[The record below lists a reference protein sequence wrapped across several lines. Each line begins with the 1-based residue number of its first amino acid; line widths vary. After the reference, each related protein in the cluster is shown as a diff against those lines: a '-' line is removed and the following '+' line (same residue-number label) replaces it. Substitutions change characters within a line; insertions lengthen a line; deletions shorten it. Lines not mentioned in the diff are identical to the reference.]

1 MTGAMDVD
9 HFQDVQIFDERG
21 VNVTPKSLAHLAEAR
36 KPATRGK
43 DAGGVAFAEELGSG
57 PASAPVASALPA
69 ARASRPDAAAPTP
82 SEVVLDP
89 ELLGETE
96 ADEAKNLSPT
106 NARATETRDADEG
119 DVQTKKSLTLE
130 ATTVETAVDTET
142 VESTEPEPEVH
153 ITLSESDTFVL
164 FKAPGRCVP
173 SDDPAAD
180 AFERRNA
187 AYKELLEKK
196 VGSEAYVDASA
207 QTVNLLRKEKL
218 SQSAV
223 VTRTEQASQSSVW
236 EIYDRVVG
244 TDTAAGADA
253 SASAS
258 ASARDA
264 EASVSGVSSAL
275 GVGAKSVE
283 KAILQ
288 NLYQDKM
295 LLYRNYRVAD
305 VGPNRTDAETN
316 ATGRRGGILRRRET
330 RPRALVGLHLRRD
343 ARARSDLR
351 GVEQARAGCAGGRV
365 RFAAGGK

>member
-43 DAGGVAFAEELGSG
+43 DAGGLAFAEELGSG

-187 AYKELLEKK
+187 AYK
-196 VGSEAYVDASA
+196 
-207 QTVNLLRKEKL
+207 
-218 SQSAV
+218 
-223 VTRTEQASQSSVW
+223 
-236 EIYDRVVG
+236 
-244 TDTAAGADA
+244 
-253 SASAS
+253 
-258 ASARDA
+258 
-264 EASVSGVSSAL
+264 
-275 GVGAKSVE
+275 
-283 KAILQ
+283 
-288 NLYQDKM
+288 
-295 LLYRNYRVAD
+295 
-305 VGPNRTDAETN
+305 
-316 ATGRRGGILRRRET
+316 
-330 RPRALVGLHLRRD
+330 
-343 ARARSDLR
+343 
-351 GVEQARAGCAGGRV
+351 
-365 RFAAGGK
+365 